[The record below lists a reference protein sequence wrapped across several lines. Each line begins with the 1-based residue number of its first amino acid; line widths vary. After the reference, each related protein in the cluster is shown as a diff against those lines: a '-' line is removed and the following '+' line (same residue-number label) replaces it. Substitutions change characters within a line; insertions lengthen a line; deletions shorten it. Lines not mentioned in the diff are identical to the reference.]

1 MKTQSALL
9 LVILF
14 ALVVAVFAVINVD
27 PVKVNYVFGQSE
39 WPLILVIIVS
49 ILMGGLISG
58 LLSLFRTLCLKLQ
71 NNVLIHQI
79 EKLKEELHDLKA
91 ERRGNTPADQVKR
104 IAPDGQ

>member
-49 ILMGGLISG
+49 VLMGGLISG
-58 LLSLFRTLCLKLQ
+58 LLSLFRTLGLKRQ

>member
-14 ALVVAVFAVINVD
+14 ALIVAVFAVINVD

-49 ILMGGLISG
+49 VLMGGLISG
-58 LLSLFRTLCLKLQ
+58 LLSLFRTIGLKRQ

>member
-49 ILMGGLISG
+49 VLMGGLISG
-58 LLSLFRTLCLKLQ
+58 LLSLFRTLGLKRQ

-91 ERRGNTPADQVKR
+91 ERRRNTPADQVKR

>member
-49 ILMGGLISG
+49 VLMGGLISG
-58 LLSLFRTLCLKLQ
+58 LLSLFRTIGLKRQ